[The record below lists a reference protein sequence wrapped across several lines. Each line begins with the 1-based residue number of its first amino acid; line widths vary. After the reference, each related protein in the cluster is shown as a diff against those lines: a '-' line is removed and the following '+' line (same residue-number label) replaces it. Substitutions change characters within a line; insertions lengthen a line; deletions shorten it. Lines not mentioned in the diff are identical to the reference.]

1 VTEPGQKLISFCIPT
16 YNRAQYLRETLAC
29 ILPQLGPDVEV
40 VISDNA
46 STDGTPEVV
55 DKFQRRFSEI
65 RYFSNGANLGFDRN
79 LLNCLEHA
87 SGEYV
92 WFFGSDD
99 LLDGDGVET
108 VRHRI
113 LQSPK
118 RPALVYLNHQV
129 VDNEGHLL
137 IPDQIG
143 CQRDQEF
150 SSAAKCVEWL
160 GSNLGYMSAL
170 VLRRDLCLPFA
181 RTGAFVGSGW
191 IHLHLVL
198 SCLLVDGSVQYI
210 GSSLVRARRS
220 ISPDYDLTKCF
231 VEQADRVFWDAR
243 RSGYP
248 WLTIYR
254 ARNRTVREQYLRF
267 VLAWRCDAPDQ
278 LVRSFPVLLRTCWM
292 YPWFWLLLVPLR
304 FLPRWLAVW
313 LRAKGQTLRA
323 RRCKNWQLQTVSPPS
338 RWK

>member
-1 VTEPGQKLISFCIPT
+1 MTSSPKLISFCIPT

-46 STDGTPEVV
+46 STDETWEVV
-55 DKFQRRFSEI
+55 ELYQRKFPGI
-65 RYFSNGANLGFDRN
+65 RYISNKTNLGYDRN
-79 LLNCLEHA
+79 LLSCLEHA

-99 LLDGDGVET
+99 LLDEDGIET
-108 VRHRI
+108 VRRRI

-118 RPALVYLNHQV
+118 RPALVYLNYQV
-129 VDNEGHLL
+129 VDNEGQLL
-137 IPDQIG
+137 VPDPIG
-143 CQRDQEF
+143 CQRDREF

-160 GSNLGYMSAL
+160 GWNLGYMSAL

-198 SCLLVDGSVQYI
+198 SSLLAGGSVQYI
-210 GSSLVRARRS
+210 GSPLVRARRS
-220 ISPDYDLTKCF
+220 VSLDYDLTERF
-231 VEQADRVFWDAR
+231 VEQADRVFWDAY

-254 ARNRTVREQYLRF
+254 ARNRTVRGQYLRF

-304 FLPRWLAVW
+304 FLPRSLAVW

-323 RRCKNWQLQTVSPPS
+323 RRALPIRNSWGA
-338 RWK
+338 